1 MDIFKNFIVVEK
13 VDKDKLDDLGSAQF
27 VYFEEDDS
35 YCTIDPRQTVENMEK
50 VKGMFGGDIEVLK
63 LSPCLTN
70 QDIFIKEL
78 AWHTFLY
85 IVTKLN
91 SILYSKNQYF
101 KDFFD
106 AIETL
111 RKQNFPFGDHDE
123 KYQDCFSK
131 NYEKYITII
140 NGTLKKISEFRN
152 LKISQEIKRNKYIV
166 ALNNAIDYTFEE
178 NNLEFE
184 KNILIKV

>member
-1 MDIFKNFIVVEK
+1 MNFDDIINFTYDPENAFSQLTSNLILHISEFFINEKFFISAFYVYEVINNAQLQIMDIFKNFIVVEK

-27 VYFEEDDS
+27 IYFEEDDS

-63 LSPCLTN
+63 LSPYLTN

-106 AIETL
+106 AVDIL
-111 RKQNFPFGDHDE
+111 SNKNFQFVYHDE
-123 KYQDCFSK
+123 K
-131 NYEKYITII
+131 
-140 NGTLKKISEFRN
+140 
-152 LKISQEIKRNKYIV
+152 
-166 ALNNAIDYTFEE
+166 
-178 NNLEFE
+178 
-184 KNILIKV
+184 